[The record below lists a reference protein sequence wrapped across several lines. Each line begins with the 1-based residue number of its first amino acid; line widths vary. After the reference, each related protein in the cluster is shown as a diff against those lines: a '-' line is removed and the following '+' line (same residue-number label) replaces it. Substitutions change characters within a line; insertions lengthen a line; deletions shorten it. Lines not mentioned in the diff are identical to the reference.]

1 LNNEQQ
7 TTDNEQQTTINHQR
21 TCPRIG
27 ITGGIGSGK
36 TTVCQIFETLGIP
49 VYYADDW
56 AKWLISNEGDLKKGI
71 VEIFGPEAYTPDG
84 AYNRPFVA
92 KVVFKNKQKLA
103 ALNALVHPAVEHHS
117 RSWHEAQAVLGVPYT
132 LKEAALIIESGSH
145 QFLDFLIVVTAPEAL
160 RIQRVVQ
167 RDGVTEEQVLAR
179 MASQMSEVEKLALAD
194 FVIVN
199 DGTQALIPQV
209 WRIHRAIL
217 AKRL

>member
-1 LNNEQQ
+1 MNNEQRTTHNEQQ
-7 TTDNEQQTTINHQR
+7 TTNNHQR
-21 TCPRIG
+21 TCPRVG

-36 TTVCQIFETLGIP
+36 TTVCQIFESLGIP

-56 AKWLISNEGDLKKGI
+56 AKWLINNEGALKKGI
-71 VEIFGPEAYTPDG
+71 VEIFGHEAYTPDG

-92 KVVFKNKQKLA
+92 KVVFDNKQKLA
-103 ALNALVHPAVEHHS
+103 ALNALVHPAVERHS
-117 RSWHEAQAVLGVPYT
+117 HSWHEEKAASGVPYT

-167 RDGVTEEQVLAR
+167 RDGATEEQVRAR
-179 MASQMSEVEKLALAD
+179 MANQLSEAEKVALAD

-217 AKRL
+217 TKHR